1 MPIPF
6 VAYFKNLLQDPLLES
21 ADFRR
26 YWLVTTLNDFGAQI
40 TTLAM
45 PLCAV
50 LLLHASAAE
59 MGTLSAM
66 QALPFALFG
75 LPSGVLLDRYRRLP
89 ILLASK
95 ATFGLALA
103 SVPLAW
109 WLGWL
114 SMPWMY
120 VVGFLMGTV
129 NVVGGSAEQVF
140 VVHLVGR
147 ERMTDAQSKI
157 AASDSVS
164 RLLGPGLGGIL
175 IQVLS
180 APVALLLDALTF
192 FYAIFSLRRMGV
204 TEAKPEPT
212 GQHPLK
218 DMAEGLKYVW
228 QHEVLRPLAWMAG
241 IWHILFYGY
250 LALSVIFATRVLGL
264 SPGQIG
270 VAQML
275 GGVGVLASSILLK
288 PLTRKLGAGGVIVGA
303 LASMALVWTLMPLLP
318 RDPFGS
324 HALTV
329 VAYGAL
335 VFIFDCGVM
344 LFFMPYVTM
353 RQRVTPDAFLGRMIS
368 TMRFVTV
375 ATAPVGAFL
384 AGAVGEQFGVRT
396 GLACIAVVA
405 IALTVWVVGFTSIRR
420 QP

>member
-120 VVGFLMGTV
+120 VVGFLMGLG
-129 NVVGGSAEQVF
+129 NVVELLEPVRRRGLPHGG
-140 VVHLVGR
+140 GY
-147 ERMTDAQSKI
+147 
-157 AASDSVS
+157 SV
-164 RLLGPGLGGIL
+164 
-175 IQVLS
+175 
-180 APVALLLDALTF
+180 D
-192 FYAIFSLRRMGV
+192 
-204 TEAKPEPT
+204 
-212 GQHPLK
+212 
-218 DMAEGLKYVW
+218 
-228 QHEVLRPLAWMAG
+228 
-241 IWHILFYGY
+241 
-250 LALSVIFATRVLGL
+250 
-264 SPGQIG
+264 
-270 VAQML
+270 
-275 GGVGVLASSILLK
+275 
-288 PLTRKLGAGGVIVGA
+288 
-303 LASMALVWTLMPLLP
+303 
-318 RDPFGS
+318 
-324 HALTV
+324 
-329 VAYGAL
+329 
-335 VFIFDCGVM
+335 
-344 LFFMPYVTM
+344 
-353 RQRVTPDAFLGRMIS
+353 
-368 TMRFVTV
+368 
-375 ATAPVGAFL
+375 
-384 AGAVGEQFGVRT
+384 
-396 GLACIAVVA
+396 
-405 IALTVWVVGFTSIRR
+405 RR
-420 QP
+420 QLR